1 MNRFLK
7 NIFLITF
14 SFIISSTVL
23 AQNKNLKVYQE
34 KTDDGYIFYAD
45 NEAAVPYSIQLNFRE
60 LKNLKPDKDLSKYIA
75 VAPAKSR
82 KQEILRLNKI
92 KEAST
97 SYDFNYLFTIGDP
110 NLKIDEDYAYW
121 FPFAHS
127 NRERVGQGYN
137 GAGTHKGINAVD
149 FNLETGAAV
158 HAAREGIVIDVKE
171 DSNIGGSNPKFEKDG
186 NYIRI
191 YHEDGTI
198 ADYVHLVQ
206 NGSLVKVDDKVK
218 AGDKIGISGNTGWSS
233 GPHLH
238 FMVSYSKNFQ
248 SISLPVKF
256 LQYDGSKI
264 IPVQGGNYYAFHE
277 GKAKFE
283 VETKEGFDEKGFE
296 AKMEKST
303 KNNDIEFTST
313 NYDDYVLIYVDNGF
327 TKATQGKLIITLRNM
342 ESTKTL
348 PYNFNV
354 PAKTKMYLLALK
366 PKDASKEF
374 GYQLSAEFKQ

>member
-1 MNRFLK
+1 MHRYINR
-7 NIFLITF
+7 IALILLCF
-14 SFIISSTVL
+14 SLSASLL
-23 AQNKNLKVYQE
+23 AQGNKLTVYQE
-34 KTDDGYIFYAD
+34 KTENGYIFYAD
-45 NEAAVPYSIQLNFRE
+45 NNAVVPYSIQLNFKE
-60 LKNLKPDKDLSKYIA
+60 LKNLKPNKDLSKYIA
-75 VAPAKSR
+75 VAPATTQKH
-82 KQEILRLNKI
+82 EILRLNKV

-110 NLKIDEDYAYW
+110 NLKVDDEYAYW
-121 FPFAHS
+121 FPFAHG
-127 NRERVGQGYN
+127 NKERVGQGYN

-149 FNLETGAAV
+149 FNLNTGEAV
-158 HAAREGIVIDVKE
+158 HAARSGVVIDVKE
-171 DSNIGGSNPKFEKDG
+171 DSNTGGSDPKFEKDG
-186 NYIRI
+186 NFIRI
-191 YHEDGTI
+191 YHADGTI

-206 NGSLVKVDDKVK
+206 NGSMVKIGGKVK
-218 AGDKIGISGNTGWSS
+218 AGDKIGTSGNTGWSS

-256 LQYDGSKI
+256 LQYDGSKV

-283 VETKEGFDEKGFE
+283 VETKEGFDEKLLE
-296 AKMEKST
+296 TKLEKSS
-303 KNNDIEFTST
+303 KSNDIEFTSS

-327 TKATQGKLIITLRNM
+327 TKATKGKLIITLRNM
-342 ESTKTL
+342 ESTKRL
-348 PYNFNV
+348 PHDFNV

-374 GYQLSAEFKQ
+374 GYQLSAEFTQ

>member
-1 MNRFLK
+1 MNKFSNRASLVL
-7 NIFLITF
+7 ICFLI
-14 SFIISSTVL
+14 STTL
-23 AQNKNLKVYQE
+23 FAQNKNLKVYQE
-34 KTDDGYIFYAD
+34 QTTNGYIFYAD
-45 NEAAVPYSIQLNFRE
+45 NDAMVPYSIQLNFRE
-60 LKNLKPDKDLSKYIA
+60 LKNLKPDKDLKTYIA
-75 VAPAKSR
+75 VAPANTK

-92 KEAST
+92 KEASS
-97 SYDFNYLFTIGDP
+97 SYDFNYLFTMGDP
-110 NLKIDEDYAYW
+110 DLKVDEDYAYW
-121 FPFAHS
+121 FPFAHG
-127 NRERVGQGYN
+127 NKERVGQGYN

-149 FNLETGAAV
+149 FNLNTGEAV
-158 HAAREGIVIDVKE
+158 HAARAGIVIDVKE
-171 DSNIGGSNPKFEKDG
+171 DSNTGGSDPKFEKDG
-186 NYIRI
+186 NFIRI
-191 YHEDGTI
+191 YHDDGTI

-206 NGSLVKVDDKVK
+206 NGSLVKEGDKVK

-256 LQYDGSKI
+256 LQYDGTKV
-264 IPVQGGNYYAFHE
+264 IPVQGGNYYAYHE
-277 GKAKFE
+277 GKPQFE

-296 AKMEKST
+296 AKLEKST

-327 TKATQGKLIITLRNM
+327 AKAMKGKLFITPRNM
-342 ESTKTL
+342 ESTKKL
-348 PYNFNV
+348 PYDFDV

-374 GYQLSAEFKQ
+374 GYQMSAEFK